1 MLAMI
6 MFLLAAGLALVA
18 VGVLL
23 PGLFLLSLL
32 GLALFGGTA
41 LLGMAAHHP
50 GPSRLRH

>member
-1 MLAMI
+1 VLALI

-41 LLGMAAHHP
+41 LIGMAAHHP
-50 GPSRLRH
+50 GRPHVRH